1 MRDTCHMT
9 RLVASVLIGVALTAP
24 AGSEA
29 DAAKQY
35 RVAFVVEPAA
45 GGGIDR
51 QYWAGLQRAVR
62 DFGVEAR
69 IVVQPVRTSWTST
82 HRALARSGY
91 DLVIAGFG
99 QLQAGGVITAAR
111 SSPKTQFALA
121 EVRAT
126 DVNAAGLGRLPPNVA
141 TFSVREEEIGFVV
154 GYLAGLVERLRPGPD
169 AVGSVGG
176 LRFVVAVE
184 RFIAGYRA
192 GAKRASPGIRLLN
205 GYSNDF
211 VDPDACKRVASAQIA
226 KGAGVVFNVAGGC
239 GLGTLAAARDAGIWG
254 IGVDQ
259 DQSAF
264 GPHVLTSAV
273 KRFDV
278 IVYRIVEQLVRGR
291 LEGGRDTL
299 FGLREGVVALGKI
312 SPQVPSTL
320 VVRTRRISSEIAS
333 GRITGIPTTV
343 P

>member
-1 MRDTCHMT
+1 MEDTCRVT
-9 RLVASVLIGVALTAP
+9 RVFVLLIVCLTLVAVRGA
-24 AGSEA
+24 EA

-35 RVAFVVEPAA
+35 RVALVVGPAS

-51 QYWAGLQRAVR
+51 LYWAGLQRAVR

-69 IVVQPVRTSWTST
+69 IVVQPVRTSRTST
-82 HRALARSGY
+82 NRALARSGY

-111 SSPKTQFALA
+111 SSPKTQFALS
-121 EVRAT
+121 EIRAA

-141 TFSVREEEIGFVV
+141 TLSVREEEIGFVV

-176 LRFVVAVE
+176 LSFVPAVE

-192 GAKRASPGIRLLN
+192 GARRASPGIRLLN

-211 VDPDACKRVASAQIA
+211 GDPDPCRRVASAQIA
-226 KGAGVVFNVAGGC
+226 KGAGVIFNVAGGC

-259 DQSAF
+259 DQSAL
-264 GPHVLTSAV
+264 GPHVLTSAL

-299 FGLREGVVALGKI
+299 FGLREGVVALGKV
-312 SPQVPSTL
+312 SPKVPSTV